1 MTSPVCSNA
10 GRRRA
15 WRGRAILVLLAAM
28 LFGLVPQ
35 AVRAFE
41 PFVVKDIRVEGVQR
55 TEAGT
60 VFSYLPIKV
69 GERIDDER
77 AAAAVRALFA
87 TGFFRDVRL
96 EAEGDVLVVIVQERP
111 TISRIDLSG
120 NKEFDKDTL
129 TKA

>member
-28 LFGLVPQ
+28 LAGLVPQ

-60 VFSYLPIKV
+60 VFFRYR
-69 GERIDDER
+69 ERWLNASIPG
-77 AAAAVRALFA
+77 A
-87 TGFFRDVRL
+87 
-96 EAEGDVLVVIVQERP
+96 ERP
-111 TISRIDLSG
+111 IQAVVDCAKRQRDTSSTNTIGSANTPS
-120 NKEFDKDTL
+120 T
-129 TKA
+129 